1 MLHMLARAL
10 ADHSQDNV
18 CLRRATQEAGLGL
31 GGSDTRQAPALIK
44 APTLS
49 SPSGEKIELMSDL
62 DTD

>member
-31 GGSDTRQAPALIK
+31 GGQTQDRPL
-44 APTLS
+44 PS
-49 SPSGEKIELMSDL
+49 SKLLPFPVHQERK
-62 DTD
+62 